1 MKFQLSLISVIAF
14 IQLSAVVAGSD
25 AESSKTRVAA
35 AQAKAIEVISQ
46 EIDDSNKDFLQAWM
60 ETAEGDKPKAD
71 DLKDSPIWEERLGQR
86 RALQIFQPQ
95 LNRILASAA
104 SHSSTNNSQA
114 ASLYANQLQQAWVRS
129 SLMATANQSQ
139 VTLDRRTWSLK
150 VPARNGQG
158 IGSSLKGGKLKA
170 QASSNKASMDAVPE
184 NGVSGDQSPPSSAG
198 NKAAGKGQG
207 EQPISDQLIRQFKTR
222 REAMFQSWSEEFQK
236 SIELGSVFQKIA
248 KNKKFLDPQRDPL
261 ESLTKIPDRP
271 TAGSTS
277 FKKRLAA
284 FLRETEQKPMY
295 RQSRKRQTKVLRS
308 EYATSASQYK
318 AHYREN
324 LRKFATELHQDPK
337 IMDLKTQWSKQK
349 ELVEQL
355 AAKKDPQL
363 PQARANL
370 KQYHQDYSAA
380 MLKRLEAERPQ
391 LESEMRKAHQTVT
404 RGIFDSV
411 ALAAN
416 DAKVFKKYWVKNLA
430 VFLASSLFAG
440 IFLFVGIQTTIS
452 SPAGLEKEDIGE

>member
-14 IQLSAVVAGSD
+14 IQLSAAVTGLD
-25 AESSKTRVAA
+25 AEASKTRVAA

-104 SHSSTNNSQA
+104 SNASPNNSQV
-114 ASLYANQLQQAWVRS
+114 ASLYANQLQKAWVQS

-139 VTLDRRTWSLK
+139 VTLVRRFSFGFKPRGTTPPRP
-150 VPARNGQG
+150 PA
-158 IGSSLKGGKLKA
+158 GGKA
-170 QASSNKASMDAVPE
+170 N
-184 NGVSGDQSPPSSAG
+184 N
-198 NKAAGKGQG
+198 
-207 EQPISDQLIRQFKTR
+207 QLIHQFQSR
-222 REAMFQSWSEEFQK
+222 RGAMFQGWSEEFQK
-236 SIELGSVFQKIA
+236 SIELGSVFQKVA
-248 KNKKFLDPQRDPL
+248 TNKKFLDPQRDPL
-261 ESLTKIPDRP
+261 ESLTQIPDRP

-284 FLRETEQKPMY
+284 FLKETEQKPMY

-324 LRKFATELHQDPK
+324 LRKFATKLHEDPK
-337 IMDLKTQWSKQK
+337 IVDLKTQWSKQK

-355 AAKKDPQL
+355 AAKNDPQL

-380 MLKRLEAERPQ
+380 ILKRLEAERPQ

-404 RGIFDSV
+404 RGIFDSE
-411 ALAAN
+411 ALSAI

-440 IFLFVGIQTTIS
+440 IILFVGIKTTIS
-452 SPAGLEKEDIGE
+452 SPAGLEEEDIGE